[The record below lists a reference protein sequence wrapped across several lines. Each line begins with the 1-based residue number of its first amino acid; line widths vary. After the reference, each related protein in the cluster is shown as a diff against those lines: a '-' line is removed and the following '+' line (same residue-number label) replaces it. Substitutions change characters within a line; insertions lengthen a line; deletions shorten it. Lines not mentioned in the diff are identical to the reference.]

1 MTKKQSFLEI
11 ETLIKVAK
19 VLDELKIPYYVSG
32 GYAVSIYGRPRFTA
46 DLDIVIKMVP
56 VQTDEFSGHMETLFS
71 KGYVDREQINNAF
84 KEIGEFNVIDPESGL
99 KIDFFIA
106 QKGDFEEECF
116 KKTKR
121 KDVGYKV
128 KFISP
133 ENLIISKLLWYKDSG
148 STRHLEDIESVLS
161 NSNIDKKYLDSWIKK
176 LGLEKEWNEAKALKK
191 QKLL

>member
-46 DLDIVIKMVP
+46 DLDMIIKMSLSQGSDFTKRMV
-56 VQTDEFSGHMETLFS
+56 VLFPT
-71 KGYVDREQINNAF
+71 GYVDKDQIDNAL
-84 KEIGEFNVIDPESGL
+84 KNSGEFNIIDPESGL

-116 KKTKR
+116 KKAKR

-128 KFISP
+128 KFTSP
-133 ENLIISKLLWYKDSG
+133 ENLIISKLIWYKDSS

-161 NSNIDKKYLDSWIKK
+161 NSHIDQRSLNSWIRKI
-176 LGLEKEWNEAKALKK
+176 GLEEEWEKARK
-191 QKLL
+191 

>member
-46 DLDIVIKMVP
+46 DLDMVIKMVP
-56 VQTDEFSGHMETLFS
+56 VQTDEFSGHMETLFP

-116 KKTKR
+116 KKAKR

-128 KFISP
+128 KFTSP

-176 LGLEKEWNEAKALKK
+176 LGLEEGWDRVKALE
-191 QKLL
+191 